1 MVKSLFIFLVW
12 MLRSVWVYIALDH
25 ICNLRKNRWKL
36 VVQILAE
43 GCCSAFLWTIP
54 QFPFW
59 ISLIFQITI
68 DQLFI
73 VDYFWEY
80 ENKSRFMNCLIW
92 SIVLE
97 SCWFSGWMLASPL
110 AESFS
115 AEKASIEPVIQM
127 VLSILIGSGLFSMI
141 SFGKFTSFNKES
153 FILLLYISLMTVYSA
168 EVLSIHPS
176 LENWFLCLL
185 TGISSCLTGSLLH
198 RIVLKR
204 DLEHQEWVL
213 ERSSSSLLQKQQ
225 NVEDADQDLREF
237 RHSFKNHLLILQAL
251 NKHGDTEEID
261 RYLCRL
267 TKQNSPVH
275 FSVFCDDPVINAI
288 FSQVQNSYPEI
299 HFDLMADP
307 RLESLP
313 WQTHE
318 ILFLAL
324 DNACEELQ
332 RNPDLPKVVSASI
345 TIKKDQVICSVIN
358 PLSSIKTLKTEK
370 DCVGHGLGLQR
381 MKRLASEA
389 GLELL
394 IKQSNNFLLLC
405 SVPISRCSVLG
416 DQPNLTRVFE
426 KKSKQTLV

>member
-141 SFGKFTSFNKES
+141 SFGKFTSFNKEDG
-153 FILLLYISLMTVYSA
+153 TD
-168 EVLSIHPS
+168 
-176 LENWFLCLL
+176 
-185 TGISSCLTGSLLH
+185 
-198 RIVLKR
+198 K
-204 DLEHQEWVL
+204 
-213 ERSSSSLLQKQQ
+213 
-225 NVEDADQDLREF
+225 
-237 RHSFKNHLLILQAL
+237 
-251 NKHGDTEEID
+251 
-261 RYLCRL
+261 
-267 TKQNSPVH
+267 
-275 FSVFCDDPVINAI
+275 
-288 FSQVQNSYPEI
+288 
-299 HFDLMADP
+299 
-307 RLESLP
+307 
-313 WQTHE
+313 
-318 ILFLAL
+318 
-324 DNACEELQ
+324 
-332 RNPDLPKVVSASI
+332 
-345 TIKKDQVICSVIN
+345 
-358 PLSSIKTLKTEK
+358 
-370 DCVGHGLGLQR
+370 
-381 MKRLASEA
+381 
-389 GLELL
+389 
-394 IKQSNNFLLLC
+394 
-405 SVPISRCSVLG
+405 
-416 DQPNLTRVFE
+416 
-426 KKSKQTLV
+426 

>member
-358 PLSSIKTLKTEK
+358 
-370 DCVGHGLGLQR
+370 
-381 MKRLASEA
+381 
-389 GLELL
+389 
-394 IKQSNNFLLLC
+394 
-405 SVPISRCSVLG
+405 
-416 DQPNLTRVFE
+416 VFYQDPE
-426 KKSKQTLV
+426 D